1 MLPVMMLMRGVFI
14 GMMQNW
20 LSYRLMSLIHT
31 DNKIVTPHNV
41 GGVIII

>member
-1 MLPVMMLMRGVFI
+1 MMLMRGVFI
-14 GMMQNW
+14 VRMPNL

-41 GGVIII
+41 GGAIII